1 MRILIADDN
10 LLVRQGVRK
19 LLSAEPTWQVCGEA
33 KNGAETL
40 ELARALVPDLLLLD
54 MSMPGGMGG
63 LEVTRAIRQTG
74 QHLKI
79 VIMSQHD
86 PVHLLPRALEAGAD
100 GCVEKARMAC
110 DLVTFIKLK
119 VAGSI

>member
-19 LLSAEPTWQVCGEA
+19 LLSVEPIWQVCGRR
-33 KNGAETL
+33 ET
-40 ELARALVPDLLLLD
+40 ELRHWNWRERLSQILLLLD

-110 DLVTFIKLK
+110 DLVAFIKLN
-119 VAGSI
+119 VVGSI